1 MKRGQQQKGFT
12 IVELLIVIVVIAI
25 LAAITVVAYN
35 GIQNRAYVTSV
46 VTDLKAISTK
56 AEMYAGRNGTFP
68 VSTNLFVGDYSVK
81 IGNTNAY
88 LTGSSSLTF
97 NVNYCTPADNM
108 TYAVTAVA
116 KDGTRLY
123 IRSGSG
129 VQQYT
134 GGVDWLGSDIA
145 AICGSVLSGATNS
158 GNTGYRSGGS
168 QAGWRDW
175 TTGLAA

>member
-1 MKRGQQQKGFT
+1 M
-12 IVELLIVIVVIAI
+12 VIAI

-46 VTDLKAISTK
+46 ATDLKAISTK
-56 AEMYAGRNGTFP
+56 AEMYAAQNNTFP
-68 VSTNLFVGDYSVK
+68 TNTNQFVGTYNVK
-81 IGNTNAY
+81 LSNTNAY
-88 LTGSSSLTF
+88 MSGASSLTF
-97 NVNYCTPADNM
+97 NVTYCTPADNM
-108 TYAVTAVA
+108 SYAVAAVA
-116 KDGTRLY
+116 KDGSRWF

-134 GGVDWLGSDIA
+134 GSANWLGGDVA
-145 AICGSVLSGATNS
+145 AICNSLITGSTNS
-158 GNTGYRSGGS
+158 GNTGYRSDGS